1 MTRVALKGILGRKLR
16 TFLTALAIVL
26 GVAMV
31 SGAYTLTDTM
41 RTAAD
46 ELANASYS
54 GTDAVVAAKQTF
66 ELDRDTGT
74 ETPTIP
80 ASALARV
87 REVAEVGVAVGDVT
101 DDTTKIIGR
110 DGKTVGQ
117 GPYFGAGYDAS
128 APGAGRLSPFKL
140 ADGRWPRGR
149 DEVVIAGATAEDEGW
164 KIGSRIDIAARGPK
178 QTFEVVGLA
187 SFGEVES
194 IGTATFAIFDLPR
207 AQELFGKVGEFDSI
221 LVAADQGVS
230 PAALRDRLN
239 DALPSY
245 QVQTA
250 EDDDRFTLSGLK
262 EFVGIL
268 QKALLAFGGVA
279 IFVGAFIIFNTLSI
293 TVAQR
298 AREFGTLRTIGA
310 SRRQV
315 LASVLIEALAVGA
328 VASVVG
334 LFAGLGLAALLNAVF
349 EAVGIDLP
357 ATGLVFAARTIVVS
371 LLVGMVVTVL
381 AGLAP
386 ALRATRVSPVAVMRE
401 GAVLPESRVS
411 RRAGRIAVV
420 TTLVGLGL
428 LGWALFGG
436 DLTIG
441 ERLALMAPGVLILFV
456 GVALLS
462 PRLVGPLARVLG
474 WPAERIGG
482 PAGRLARRNS
492 MRNPGRTAV
501 TAAALMI
508 GVALVTFVA
517 VFGSGL
523 KESTRSALERQVQAD
538 YVVAGEDGWTSIDAA
553 AGRSVRDVPGVQAVT
568 GITQDEA
575 RVGGEKATVDGVD
588 PAALGRVF
596 RFEWAE
602 GGDEALRGLASDGA
616 IVKEEYAEEHD
627 LRIGSP
633 LEVTAVS
640 GAKLSLRVAGIS
652 DPPAFD
658 PLALGDVTISKANYD
673 RAFESS
679 QDRFT
684 FIDAAAVSDATTR
697 ALAQRLAAF
706 PDAKL
711 QTAGEF
717 TDQQVKLFDPL
728 LALFTVLLALAVIVS
743 LFGIVNTLVLSVFER
758 TRELGMLRAVGMT
771 RRQVRRMVRHESV
784 ITALIGSTLG
794 IGLGMFL
801 AALATGALS
810 EYDIEFALPVG
821 QLAGFTVVAV
831 IAGILAAIL
840 PAARAAKLD
849 PLAALS
855 YE

>member
-46 ELANASYS
+46 ELSDVSYG
-54 GTDAVVAAKQTF
+54 GTDAVVTTKQSF
-66 ELDRDTGT
+66 EIDQESGADR
-74 ETPTIP
+74 PAIP
-80 ASALARV
+80 ASALAQV
-87 REVAEVGVAVGDVT
+87 RDVPEVGVAVGDVT
-101 DDTTKIIGR
+101 NDNTKIIGR
-110 DGKTVGQ
+110 DGEPLGD
-117 GPYFGAGYDAS
+117 GPYFGAGHDSTAAGAS
-128 APGAGRLSPFKL
+128 RLSPFKL
-140 ADGRWPRGR
+140 RSGRWPRGR
-149 DEVVIAGATAEDEGW
+149 DEVVIGSSTAKDEGFG
-164 KIGSRIDIAARGPK
+164 IGSKLTIAARGPK
-178 QTFEVVGLA
+178 QRFRVVGTA

-207 AQELFGKVGEFDSI
+207 AQELFDKVGKYDSI
-221 LVAADQGVS
+221 LVAAKPGTTGEQ
-230 PAALRDRLN
+230 LRDELSK
-239 DALPSY
+239 ALPAY
-245 QVQTA
+245 GVKTA
-250 EDDDRFTLSGLK
+250 QDDDRFTLSGLK
-262 EFVGIL
+262 EFIGIL

-298 AREFGTLRTIGA
+298 AREFGMLRTIGA
-310 SRRQV
+310 SRKQV
-315 LASVLIEALAVGA
+315 LASVLIEALAIGA
-328 VASVVG
+328 AASVIG
-334 LFAGLGLAALLNAVF
+334 LFAGLGLASLLDAVF
-349 EAVGIDLP
+349 KSAGVDLP
-357 ATGLVFAARTIVVS
+357 ETGLVFATRTVIVA
-371 LLVGMVVTVL
+371 LTVGVVITVL

-401 GAVLPESRVS
+401 GAQLPPSRIS
-411 RRAGRIAVV
+411 RRSGRIAIG
-420 TTLVGLGL
+420 TTVVGLAV

-436 DLTIG
+436 GLAIG
-441 ERLALMAPGVLILFV
+441 DRFALMAPGVLILFV

-462 PRLVGPLARVLG
+462 PRVVRPLARVLG
-474 WPAERIGG
+474 WPAQRIGG
-482 PAGRLARRNS
+482 PAGKLARRNS

-517 VFGSGL
+517 AFGKGI
-523 KESTRSALERQVQAD
+523 KESSTTALERQIQAD
-538 YVVAGEDGWTSIDAA
+538 YVVNGRDGWSSIDPAAGESL
-553 AGRSVRDVPGVQAVT
+553 RDVPGVRAVT
-568 GITQDEA
+568 GISQDEA
-575 RVGGEKATVDGVD
+575 RVSGEKTTVDGVD
-588 PAALGRVF
+588 PAALGSVF
-596 RFEWAE
+596 RFDWKQ
-602 GGDEALRGLASDGA
+602 GGDESLTALRSDGA
-616 IVKEEYAEEHD
+616 IVKDDYADEHD

-633 LEVTAVS
+633 LEVTSVS
-640 GAKLSLRVAGIS
+640 GTRLTLRVAGIS

-658 PLALGDVTISKANYD
+658 TLGLGDVTISKANYD
-673 RAFESS
+673 RAFSTK

-684 FIDAAAVSDATTR
+684 LVDTERADDATAV
-697 ALAQRLAAF
+697 ALERRLDAY

-711 QTAGEF
+711 QTASEF
-717 TDQQVKLFDPL
+717 TDEVADSIDPL
-728 LALFTVLLALAVIVS
+728 LTLFTVLLALAVIVS

-794 IGLGMFL
+794 IGVGMFL

-821 QLAGFTVVAV
+821 SLIAFTIVAAVAGVV
-831 IAGILAAIL
+831 AAIL
-840 PAARAAKLD
+840 PASRASKLD